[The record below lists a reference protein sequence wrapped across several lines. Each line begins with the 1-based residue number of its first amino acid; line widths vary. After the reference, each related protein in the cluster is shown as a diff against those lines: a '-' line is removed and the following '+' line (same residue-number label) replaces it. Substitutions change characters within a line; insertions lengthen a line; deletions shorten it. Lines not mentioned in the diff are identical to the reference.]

1 MHVCN
6 SSILLG
12 VGKLFMGGIMN
23 KLEDAFNRNSLPIS
37 ERLPDLV
44 SRFPDCVVN
53 GFNYPDR

>member
-1 MHVCN
+1 
-6 SSILLG
+6 
-12 VGKLFMGGIMN
+12 MGGIMN